1 MNLWIFL
8 KISWNLLVKSF
19 GRLPW
24 EELKVLECSKC
35 WSAQS
40 AGVLKVHKGL
50 VGILR
55 LRAAHYAVALRLRVL
70 EYSKCKSSAAGG
82 GIDYLPCC
90 SQSRCHHCPA
100 CTASRHQHQQT
111 TQTLAAQSG
120 LRKVKVEIL
129 GSILAFLAD

>member
-1 MNLWIFL
+1 MDFF
-8 KISWNLLVKSF
+8 KNLLEPFSQI
-19 GRLPW
+19 LW
-24 EELKVLECSKC
+24 STVLGG
-35 WSAQS
+35 AQS
-40 AGVLKVHKGL
+40 VGVLKVRKGL

-100 CTASRHQHQQT
+100 CTVASRHQHQQT